1 MYIWYWD
8 LPKISKQ
15 QYTFNVFIQTA
26 WQTIWLWL
34 WFSDWSLILNAG
46 KLFLW
51 LWLADCSETLNLIGW
66 LVWDSDSDWL
76 ALAAGCYS
84 GSDRWWGEWLP
95 CSEEGWH
102 WRCHGNLWLRRLQA
116 SCWHD
121 PAGRQLCLN
130 CYGGWKRVRQK
141 RNINIRTK
149 KKWSITNFPAF
160 SLSNVRNVLAW
171 LVTQCNIFLFKCV
184 YCIKI
189 LCALGRLIF
198 DNLKKSIAYTLDQ

>member
-34 WFSDWSLILNAG
+34 WFSDWSLILNAW

-51 LWLADCSETLNLIGW
+51 LWLADCSETLILIGW
-66 LVWDSDSDWL
+66 LFWDSDSDWLSGLRLWFWLAEWSETLILTGWLFWDSDSDWL

-130 CYGGWKRVRQK
+130 CYGGGRGWDRKGILILGQK
-141 RNINIRTK
+141 RN
-149 KKWSITNFPAF
+149 
-160 SLSNVRNVLAW
+160 
-171 LVTQCNIFLFKCV
+171 
-184 YCIKI
+184 
-189 LCALGRLIF
+189 
-198 DNLKKSIAYTLDQ
+198 